1 MKKQYTIALL
11 TPAMLSEQCF
21 DKEKRCWR
29 RFRYSSAYALE
40 WDVFPDV
47 ESHRDVIGLPI
58 EREVF
63 FAKENS
69 DVAHPTGLIEIIGPE
84 KPPVSLFGE
93 PTKTSVLDYTVG
105 LDKCFSYDK
114 WLEQKQVGT

>member
-1 MKKQYTIALL
+1 MEKKYTTALL

-21 DKEKRCWR
+21 DKENQCWR

-47 ESHRDVIGLPI
+47 EKHSDVINQPI
-58 EREVF
+58 SREVF

-69 DVAHPTGLIEIIGPE
+69 DIALPTGSIEIIGPE

-93 PTKTSVLDYTVG
+93 PTTTTALDYTDG
-105 LDKCFSYDK
+105 RDKCFSYDK
-114 WLEQKQVGT
+114 WLERN